1 MVLFGAAEL
10 MSRVPEWLKTAGLA
24 PFIPNFN
31 NCEEDEFLGLQVYP
45 VPFQSRKRKT
55 AMTAVLFLRRL
66 MKCLFPAQ
74 MQDYANF
81 NITSQ
86 EDRRK
91 LFSLLQVLKRELDS
105 PKPSGGMKALPAKK
119 NVGGGPVPRS
129 ANQPIPGVPLR
140 DKAITSGCTMHLGA

>member
-55 AMTAVLFLRRL
+55 AMTAVLAQSHEMSFPRTDARL
-66 MKCLFPAQ
+66 C
-74 MQDYANF
+74 
-81 NITSQ
+81 
-86 EDRRK
+86 K
-91 LFSLLQVLKRELDS
+91 LQHHF
-105 PKPSGGMKALPAKK
+105 A
-119 NVGGGPVPRS
+119 GGPPQAVFSP
-129 ANQPIPGVPLR
+129 PG
-140 DKAITSGCTMHLGA
+140 S